1 MPAPSN
7 KKPIMDVAKPGDTAA
22 TATSRPVIINHGM
35 LVKDP
40 MMQDKGDE
48 AASELAAEE
57 NTPKITQSKKIL
69 VPIETTEAAS
79 EKRENKTDDP
89 EKEEATNSE
98 SEEEQVEEAVVDA
111 VVDQMADK
119 KEQDKAAEEDQKRE
133 ELVAKLVSEKKYF
146 VPLAV
151 ARHSRNNKIGIVVIS
166 MLIPLI
172 VGIVLAIDAGVIG
185 ENISLPFDLIK

>member
-1 MPAPSN
+1 MPAPAN

-48 AASELAAEE
+48 AASVVSVEE
-57 NTPKITQSKKIL
+57 TPQKLTQSKKIIA
-69 VPIETTEAAS
+69 PMATQETTESKQEDSDKAETA
-79 EKRENKTDDP
+79 D
-89 EKEEATNSE
+89 
-98 SEEEQVEEAVVDA
+98 EQSDEAVVDA

-119 KEQDKAAEEDQKRE
+119 KDKDTIDEEDVKRQ
-133 ELVAKLVSEKKYF
+133 ELVTKLVADKKYF

-151 ARHSRNNKIGIVVIS
+151 ARHDRNNKIGIIVIV
-166 MLIPLI
+166 MLIPLV

-185 ENISLPFDLIK
+185 GDVSLPFDLIK